1 MKPEM
6 IKKLLRSVREFK
18 LVSILT
24 PLLMVG
30 EVVMEVIIPI
40 LMKMLV
46 DDGISGSSGEGD
58 LSVILLSGG
67 ALAVCCLISLGFGFG
82 GAMTG
87 AKASMG
93 FARNLRK
100 DMYYRIQG
108 FSFSNIDKFSTA
120 SLVTRLTTDVTRVQ
134 DAYQMILRIAVRAP
148 IMLIFSLIM
157 AFTVNAQLA
166 LVFVAIIPVLAIGI
180 FVIMRIVHPVFE
192 RVFKRYDVLNNAVQ
206 EDVSGMRVVKAFVR
220 EDYEIEKFRGI
231 SGDIY
236 KDFTFAEK
244 VLAFNAPLMQ
254 LCAYGGMIAVSWIGA
269 NLIVFDESLT
279 TGGLMAMLTYA
290 MQILMNLMM
299 LSMIFVMVTMSRAS
313 AERICEVLDEESD
326 IISPEKVSAD
336 KVADGSIEFKNVKFE
351 YKKGS
356 GKYALSDIN
365 VSIKSGETVGIIGG
379 TGSSKSTLVQLI
391 PRLYDVSE
399 GSITV
404 GGHDVR
410 EYDIETLR
418 DAVAMVLQ
426 KNTLFSGTIK
436 DNLQWGKLD
445 ATDEE
450 MVRACKLAQADGFIN
465 DFPEKYDTYI
475 EQDGNN
481 VSGGQKQRLCIA
493 RALMKKPKILIL
505 DDSTSAVDTATDAKI
520 RKAFREEIPDTT
532 KLIIAQRISS
542 VMDADKIIVLDG
554 GRIADIGTHDELMK
568 SSDIYREVYESQ
580 QKGSESVDEVS
591 ASIGKGSDK

>member
-1 MKPEM
+1 M
-6 IKKLLRSVREFK
+6 IKKLLKSVREFR
-18 LVSILT
+18 LASILT
-24 PLLMVG
+24 PLFMVG
-30 EVVMEVIIPI
+30 EVVMEVIIPL
-40 LMKMLV
+40 LMTNLV
-46 DDGISGSSGEGD
+46 DNGIEGNDGAGD
-58 LSVILLSGG
+58 LNVILLMGG
-67 ALAVCCLISLGFGFG
+67 ALTVCCIISLMAGF
-82 GAMTG
+82 AG
-87 AKASMG
+87 AKSGAHAAMG

-100 DMYYRIQG
+100 DMYYRIQN

-157 AFTVNAQLA
+157 SFIINVELS
-166 LVFVAIIPVLAIGI
+166 LVFVAVIPVLAIGLI
-180 FVIMRIVHPVFE
+180 LIMRRVHPVFE
-192 RVFKRYDVLNNAVQ
+192 RVFKRYDTLNNMVQ
-206 EDVSGMRVVKAFVR
+206 ENVSGMRVVKAFVR
-220 EDYEIEKFRGI
+220 EDQQIKKFRGI

-244 VLAFNAPLMQ
+244 TLAFNAPLMQ
-254 LCAYGGMIAVSWIGA
+254 LCAYGGMIAISWLGA
-269 NLIVFDESLT
+269 NLIVFDETLT
-279 TGGLMAMLTYA
+279 TGQLMALITYA

-326 IISPEKVSAD
+326 ITNPAESPVTE
-336 KVADGSIEFKNVKFE
+336 VADGSVEFRNVKFE

-365 VSIKSGETVGIIGG
+365 ISIKSGETIGIIGG

-399 GSITV
+399 GSVLV
-404 GGHDVR
+404 GGRDVR

-418 DAVAMVLQ
+418 DAVAVVLQ

-450 MVRACKLAQADGFIN
+450 MEEACRLAQADGFIRE
-465 DFPEKYDTYI
+465 FPDGYDTYI

-493 RALMKKPKILIL
+493 RALMKHPKILIL
-505 DDSTSAVDTATDAKI
+505 DDSTSAVDTATDARI
-520 RKAFREEIPDTT
+520 RQAFREKIPDTT
-532 KLIIAQRISS
+532 KLIIAQRITS
-542 VMDADKIIVLDG
+542 VMDADRILVLDG
-554 GRIADIGTHDELMK
+554 GRIADFGTHDELMQ
-568 SSDIYREVYESQ
+568 SSSIYREVYESQ
-580 QKGSESVDEVS
+580 QKGSESVDE
-591 ASIGKGSDK
+591 AAATLAKGGEE

>member
-1 MKPEM
+1 M
-6 IKKLLRSVREFK
+6 IKKLLQSVREFK
-18 LVSILT
+18 LMSILT
-24 PLLMVG
+24 PIFMIG
-30 EVVMEVIIPI
+30 EVVMEVVIPL
-40 LMKMLV
+40 LMAKLV
-46 DDGISGSSGEGD
+46 DDGINGNSGSGD
-58 LSVILLSGG
+58 LGVILLMGG
-67 ALAVCCLISLGFGFG
+67 LLAVCCIVSLFFGFA
-82 GAMTG
+82 GAKTG
-87 AKASMG
+87 ATAAMG

-100 DMYYRIQG
+100 DMYYRIQD
-108 FSFSNIDKFSTA
+108 FSFANIDKFSTA

-157 AFTVNAQLA
+157 AFVINVQLS
-166 LVFVAIIPVLAIGI
+166 LVFVAVIPILAIGL
-180 FVIMRIVHPVFE
+180 FVIMKFVHPVFE
-192 RVFKRYDVLNNAVQ
+192 RVFKRYDTLNNVVK
-206 EDVSGMRVVKAFVR
+206 ENVSGMRVVKAFVR
-220 EDYEIEKFRGI
+220 EDYEIEKFKTI

-236 KDFTFAEK
+236 KDFSFAEK
-244 VLAFNAPLMQ
+244 VLAFNNPLMQ
-254 LCAYGGMIAVSWIGA
+254 LCAYGGMLAISWLGA
-269 NLIVFDESLT
+269 NLIVFDGTLT
-279 TGGLMAMLTYA
+279 TGELMSMTTYA

-313 AERICEVLDEESD
+313 MERICEVLNEESD
-326 IISPEKVSAD
+326 LKSPAGAPVTE
-336 KVADGSIEFKNVKFE
+336 VADGSVTFEGVKFE
-351 YKKGS
+351 YRKGS

-365 VSIKSGETVGIIGG
+365 ISIKSGETIGIIGG

-399 GSITV
+399 GRVLV
-404 GGHDVR
+404 GGRDVR

-450 MVRACKLAQADGFIN
+450 MIEACKLAQADPFIQE
-465 DFPEKYDTYI
+465 FPDKYDTYI

-493 RALMKKPKILIL
+493 RALMKHPKILIL

-520 RKAFREEIPDTT
+520 RKAFREKIPDTT

-542 VMDADKIIVLDG
+542 VMDADRILVLDG
-554 GRIADIGTHDELMK
+554 GKVVDFGTHDELMK
-568 SSDIYREVYESQ
+568 TSNIYREVYESQ
-580 QKGSESVDEVS
+580 QKGSEE
-591 ASIGKGSDK
+591 

>member
-1 MKPEM
+1 MV
-6 IKKLLRSVREFK
+6 KKLLRSVREFRT
-18 LVSILT
+18 VSILT
-24 PLLMVG
+24 PLFMIG
-30 EVVMEVIIPI
+30 EVIMEVIIPL
-40 LMKMLV
+40 LMEQLV
-46 DDGISGSSGEGD
+46 DNGISGNDGEGN
-58 LSVILLSGG
+58 LSVILIMGG
-67 ALAVCCLISLGFGFG
+67 ALAVCCVISLFMGFA
-82 GAMTG
+82 GAKTG

-100 DMYYRIQG
+100 DMYYKIQG
-108 FSFSNIDKFSTA
+108 YSFSNIDKFSTA

-157 AFTVNAQLA
+157 AFIVNAQLA
-166 LVFVAIIPVLAIGI
+166 VVFLIAIPILGVGLLL
-180 FVIMRIVHPVFE
+180 IMKTVHPVFE
-192 RVFKRYDVLNNAVQ
+192 RVFKRYDTLNNVVQ
-206 EDVSGMRVVKAFVR
+206 ENVRGMRVVKAFVR
-220 EDYEIEKFRGI
+220 EDHEIGKFQKI

-236 KDFTFAEK
+236 KDFSFAEK
-244 VLAFNAPLMQ
+244 VLAFNNPLMQ
-254 LCAYGGMIAVSWIGA
+254 FCAYGGMIAISWIGA
-269 NLIVFDESLT
+269 NLIVFDGGLT
-279 TGGLMAMLTYA
+279 TGGLMAMMTYA

-326 IISPEKVSAD
+326 IISPENAATNV
-336 KVADGSIEFKNVKFE
+336 VDGSVEFRNVKFE

-365 VSIKSGETVGIIGG
+365 ISIKSGETIGIIGG

-399 GSITV
+399 GSIFV
-404 GGHDVR
+404 GGKDVR
-410 EYDIETLR
+410 EYDIEALR

-445 ATDEE
+445 ATDDE
-450 MVRACKLAQADGFIN
+450 MITACKLAQADSFIQN
-465 DFPEKYDTYI
+465 FPEKYDTYI

-493 RALMKKPKILIL
+493 RALMKHPKILIL

-520 RKAFREEIPDTT
+520 RKAFREEIPDVT
-532 KLIIAQRISS
+532 KFIIAQRISS
-542 VMDADKIIVLDG
+542 VMDADRIIVLDG
-554 GRIADIGTHDELMK
+554 GRVVDFGTHDELMK
-568 SSDIYREVYESQ
+568 SSPIYREVFESQ
-580 QKGSESVDEVS
+580 QKGSEE
-591 ASIGKGSDK
+591 